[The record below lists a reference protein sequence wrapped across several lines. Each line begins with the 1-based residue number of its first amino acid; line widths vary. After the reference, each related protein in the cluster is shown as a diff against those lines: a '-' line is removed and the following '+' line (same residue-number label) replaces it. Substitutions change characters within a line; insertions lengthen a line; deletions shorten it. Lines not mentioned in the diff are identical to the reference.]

1 MKLLSEIEQNDA
13 VAETLDCFFDRSNEH
28 RRRRVQIIRI
38 NPSSNE
44 SFVLGEFIRRRRG
57 KLCFVFF
64 LSSFSS
70 SSHSS
75 SSSVILLF
83 LLLLLIFPLRRL
95 RRRRRRRRR
104 VRQRRVFCDGY
115 HVFFF
120 LSAFSIS
127 TDRER
132 GAARRSQKEEVL
144 CVLCC
149 ESFSAFCLC
158 CFSFF
163 FFAFFLSLSHF

>member
-28 RRRRVQIIRI
+28 RRRRVQIVRI

-44 SFVLGEFIRRRRG
+44 SFTLGEFIRRRRG

-64 LSSFSS
+64 LSSFS
-70 SSHSS
+70 SS

-104 VRQRRVFCDGY
+104 VRQRRVFCDGH
-115 HVFFF
+115 HVFFSFSLSLSRFPPTEREERRDAFAKRRSARVF
-120 LSAFSIS
+120 LC
-127 TDRER
+127 RER
-132 GAARRSQKEEVL
+132 VL
-144 CVLCC
+144 
-149 ESFSAFCLC
+149 SAFCLC

-163 FFAFFLSLSHF
+163 FSFFSYS